1 MMIANENSPALP
13 PEVVKRMH
21 AVWERA
27 FVEGSGLDAD
37 AGAAAEE
44 FVAYALSILTR
55 VYGDRDV
62 SRQLYLLAQL
72 FASQADAEA
81 TAKNSQH

>member
-1 MMIANENSPALP
+1 MVESLA
-13 PEVVKRMH
+13 RD
-21 AVWERA
+21 RA
-27 FVEGSGLDAD
+27 FIEGSGLDAD

-55 VYGDRDV
+55 VYGNRDV
-62 SRQLYLLAQL
+62 SRHLYLLAQL
-72 FASQADAEA
+72 FAAQADAEA